1 MSQRDKD
8 RETANSVFNEIWR
21 GVPTPPPVDPIK
33 AKILFPHGLRYHYFQ
48 SVHRRMFWDFS
59 WSTTKNM
66 NGKFVSWI
74 ERPKG
79 GRHTW
84 RRAVEHKRRK
94 DAKARAWRL
103 MVQFDA
109 KGKK

>member
-33 AKILFPHGLRYHYFQ
+33 AKIRFLGGIRTRYFQ
-48 SVHRRMFWDFS
+48 SHHGRRYWSFC
-59 WSTTKNM
+59 WSTNRNE
-66 NGKFVSWI
+66 NGKFLSWI
-74 ERPKG
+74 DPPTRIK
-79 GRHTW
+79 RFT
-84 RRAVEHKRRK
+84 RAVEHKRRK